1 MRRLLLPLVA
11 LLLAGTATFAA
22 RTWLQARDA
31 PPVAAVPTPVPRK
44 AVLVAAADLAVGS
57 FVQPDS
63 LRWQEWPDVATPDA
77 YLVEGAGDEGQ
88 FVGAVVRQPVVA
100 GQPITAASVVKPGER
115 GFLAAVLE
123 PGMRAISVPVDEAAG
138 NAGLVFPGDRVD
150 LILTQTLNAEG
161 DPAGSRRV
169 SETVLQDLR
178 VIAMGRRIGAGND
191 DLANGQ
197 QARTATLEASP
208 QAAEKIALVA
218 ELGKL
223 ALSLRSLAQDPL
235 APAAEARAPTWDADA
250 SPALR
255 PENQPRSTL
264 AVIRGEKL
272 ETVSTRRGAGS

>member
-115 GFLAAVLE
+115 GFLAAVL
-123 PGMRAISVPVDEAAG
+123 
-138 NAGLVFPGDRVD
+138 
-150 LILTQTLNAEG
+150 
-161 DPAGSRRV
+161 
-169 SETVLQDLR
+169 
-178 VIAMGRRIGAGND
+178 
-191 DLANGQ
+191 
-197 QARTATLEASP
+197 
-208 QAAEKIALVA
+208 
-218 ELGKL
+218 
-223 ALSLRSLAQDPL
+223 
-235 APAAEARAPTWDADA
+235 
-250 SPALR
+250 
-255 PENQPRSTL
+255 
-264 AVIRGEKL
+264 
-272 ETVSTRRGAGS
+272 